1 MGVTGP
7 INLGNPGEFT
17 MRELAEL
24 VIDLTGSNSEIVYRP
39 LPQDDPM
46 QRRPDITLA
55 QSHLG
60 WEPRVPLREG
70 LARTI
75 AYFAARLDGGRSTG
89 FVPAAG
95 RPRRAPRYAAQIA
108 PAAE

>member
-1 MGVTGP
+1 M
-7 INLGNPGEFT
+7 
-17 MRELAEL
+17 
-24 VIDLTGSNSEIVYRP
+24 VIDLTGSKSEIVYRP

-46 QRRPDITLA
+46 QRRPDISLA

-60 WEPRVPLREG
+60 WQPRVPLRDG

-89 FVPAAG
+89 FAPAAG